1 MGWNEMTSGYML
13 IVLTIAFMI
22 FIWAL
27 ADMLQAKREN
37 EWKILWLLVLV
48 MVPVI
53 GFFLYLLIG
62 RQERNRKK
70 R

>member
-62 RQERNRKK
+62 RKERNRKK